1 MIFLIIYCI
10 ISAVI
15 IGWSIIPEPIIP
27 EMKRDAGEI
36 CLDIFLILV
45 SPIIFTVIIILYLLD
60 CTVNRKKVKL
70 AQHKDYQEVSNGIQ
84 KRLANCMK
92 RYNDYFE

>member
-15 IGWSIIPEPIIP
+15 IGWAIIPETNL
-27 EMKRDAGEI
+27 DAGEI
-36 CLDIFLILV
+36 CLDIFLILA

-70 AQHKDYQEVSNGIQ
+70 AQYKDYQEVSNGIQ
-84 KRLANCMK
+84 NRLANCMK
-92 RYNDYFE
+92 RYNDYFD